1 MDWRRG
7 SGGETGGMKE
17 DAGIEEEGKE
27 VVRERVVGGKQKGGK
42 DINERKE
49 KGVEKTEEEQKRRE

>member
-1 MDWRRG
+1 
-7 SGGETGGMKE
+7 MKE
-17 DAGIEEEGKE
+17 DAGMEEEKGGQK
-27 VVRERVVGGKQKGGK
+27 ERVLGGKQKGGK

>member
-1 MDWRRG
+1 
-7 SGGETGGMKE
+7 MKE